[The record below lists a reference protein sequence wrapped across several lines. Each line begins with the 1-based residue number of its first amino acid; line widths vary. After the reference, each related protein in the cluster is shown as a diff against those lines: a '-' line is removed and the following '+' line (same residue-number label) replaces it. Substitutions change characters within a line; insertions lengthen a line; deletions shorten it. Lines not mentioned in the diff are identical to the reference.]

1 MLILT
6 PVFAVYMGA
15 SALSPVSSTPWT
27 AAMVRVTLLLPPP
40 LADAPLLPPLHAAST
55 TALAANTARAFIRC
69 INEILLLCYSRHS
82 WVPSRSSARNHLGR
96 HLLLPARVDLRNPD
110 RSSFPERARG
120 CFRNPHGLQPIA
132 RGAPALPAARRAL
145 HESNRI
151 EIGDGGVA
159 EESAR
164 GRDVGLW
171 GRLVVAGNHS
181 HLVEPPKRAARHPTL
196 RFAVSRVEATM
207 ETELKSDSG
216 RVDLLDQALGLPE
229 IECERLLAEDGDAA
243 WQRPADEIRVRIGG
257 CGDHHRVRSGD
268 RLVHVR
274 GLGTD
279 RGGYLRGATP
289 VRVSQCEAV
298 DERVRHQHPGVQ

>member
-1 MLILT
+1 M
-6 PVFAVYMGA
+6 
-15 SALSPVSSTPWT
+15 
-27 AAMVRVTLLLPPP
+27 
-40 LADAPLLPPLHAAST
+40 
-55 TALAANTARAFIRC
+55 
-69 INEILLLCYSRHS
+69 
-82 WVPSRSSARNHLGR
+82 
-96 HLLLPARVDLRNPD
+96 
-110 RSSFPERARG
+110 
-120 CFRNPHGLQPIA
+120 
-132 RGAPALPAARRAL
+132 
-145 HESNRI
+145 
-151 EIGDGGVA
+151 DGGVA

-181 HLVEPPKRAARHPTL
+181 HLVEPPKLAARHPTL

-298 DERVRHQHPGVQ
+298 DERVRHQHPGVQLPDTSHADLGEVHHERLPLPSAGQRSMASSTLRPMAAASLGGSQLVSCSTINQPR

>member
-132 RGAPALPAARRAL
+132 RGAPALPAARRELHEGKQLGAIGRREAIQEAL
-145 HESNRI
+145 PSWFHGDSVRVEGQDGRVRSESDRHSVARPDQLHADVVAAWVVAPPREHRERAAAQPHDGDNRVHIVVAREHLEAQCGSLNVDRVDLITRHESNRI
-151 EIGDGGVA
+151 EIRS
-159 EESAR
+159 EER
-164 GRDVGLW
+164 RVGKEY
-171 GRLVVAGNHS
+171 R
-181 HLVEPPKRAARHPTL
+181 
-196 RFAVSRVEATM
+196 SR
-207 ETELKSDSG
+207 
-216 RVDLLDQALGLPE
+216 DQASTKH
-229 IECERLLAEDGDAA
+229 ER
-243 WQRPADEIRVRIGG
+243 
-257 CGDHHRVRSGD
+257 
-268 RLVHVR
+268 
-274 GLGTD
+274 
-279 RGGYLRGATP
+279 
-289 VRVSQCEAV
+289 
-298 DERVRHQHPGVQ
+298 